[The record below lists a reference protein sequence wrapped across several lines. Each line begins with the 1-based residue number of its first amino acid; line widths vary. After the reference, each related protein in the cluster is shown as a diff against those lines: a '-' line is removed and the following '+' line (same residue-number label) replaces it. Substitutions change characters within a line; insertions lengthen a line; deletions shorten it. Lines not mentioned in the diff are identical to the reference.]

1 MNAILILLAFVFLFV
16 LYIRLYK
23 KTSLLILP
31 IIYVLVGM
39 YTILGE
45 QFFDFSKEVPF
56 DFYNKV
62 NEVNIFY
69 IYFHLIAGS
78 VIYTIGFFVFF

>member
-1 MNAILILLAFVFLFV
+1 
-16 LYIRLYK
+16 
-23 KTSLLILP
+23 
-31 IIYVLVGM
+31 
-39 YTILGE
+39 
-45 QFFDFSKEVPF
+45 FSKEVPF

-78 VIYTIGFFVFF
+78 VIYTIGFFVFFKRDINSKPLINFEGISLKVIGNKYIISLFLVTITLL